1 MATRA
6 GGRTRTPA
14 APRPVPER
22 SSAFE
27 HLTLESL
34 RAYRK
39 ALTAEEGRV
48 SYWRRLIQ
56 ARIDVVAGL
65 GPLPDPNAHERLREM
80 LAEARTSSRHAL
92 VEVVNADDVPPL
104 PDLADL
110 WARQVRPQDVA
121 ETERLHRDLGH
132 AELQLSAYRM
142 ALHRKLSAATAEL
155 IARYRENPSL
165 ALSALPLAPPT
176 PEPRRRN

>member
-1 MATRA
+1 MATRTV
-6 GGRTRTPA
+6 GRTRAPA

-27 HLTLESL
+27 HLTLDAL

-56 ARIDVVAGL
+56 ARMDVVAGL
-65 GPLPDPNAHERLREM
+65 SSGSGADPNAHERLREM
-80 LAEARTSSRHAL
+80 LAQSRTSTRHAV
-92 VEVVNADDVPPL
+92 VEMVSGDDIPPL

-110 WARQVRPQDVA
+110 WARQVHPYDQR
-121 ETERLHRDLGH
+121 ETERLQRDLGH
-132 AELQLSAYRM
+132 AELQLSAYRL
-142 ALHRKLSAATAEL
+142 ALHRKLAQATGEL

-165 ALSALPLAPPT
+165 ALTALPIRSPGSQS
-176 PEPRRRN
+176 